1 MTDEDRS
8 EQWLNLVRDTMTKD
22 ALQDNGMGPSI
33 MGSMVGM
40 CEITPELKEFMSV
53 DPKQP
58 WSSVL
63 PSLEAV
69 EAFVNSKLINEQRR
83 FEFLMAEFDA
93 ASQSDHPIAIA
104 FVSRVCYM
112 YGVDSEM
119 YKGAMKRYES
129 KEVEAAQNIL
139 NLWGK
144 WCFET
149 FRSDENVAFRTKI
162 VDMITTSYMQN
173 MIMKAGS
180 KSFKSFKELKSYV
193 DNGDSSK
200 VSQNAGNHSVPIY
213 EDAIDAFISAQRKTQ
228 KVEKQS
234 NQSESVN
241 DIESRYIWL
250 SKGG

>member
-1 MTDEDRS
+1 MS
-8 EQWLNLVRDTMTKD
+8 KFVRP
-22 ALQDNGMGPSI
+22 LQFNGP
-33 MGSMVGM
+33 
-40 CEITPELKEFMSV
+40 L
-53 DPKQP
+53 Q
-58 WSSVL
+58 
-63 PSLEAV
+63 
-69 EAFVNSKLINEQRR
+69 
-83 FEFLMAEFDA
+83 FDA

-104 FVSRVCYM
+104 FVGRVCYM

-129 KEVEAAQNIL
+129 TEVEAAQNIL

-149 FRSDENVAFRTKI
+149 FQSDENVAFRTKI

-180 KSFKSFKELKSYV
+180 KSFKSFKELKSYIDSDDSGKILEGAD
-193 DNGDSSK
+193 DN
-200 VSQNAGNHSVPIY
+200 SVPID
-213 EDAIDAFISAQRKTQ
+213 EDATDIFINSQRKAQDVKKT
-228 KVEKQS
+228 S

-241 DIESRYIWL
+241 DIESRYTWL

>member
-22 ALQDNGMGPSI
+22 ANQDNGVGPSI
-33 MGSMVGM
+33 MGSMFGM

-104 FVSRVCYM
+104 FVGRVCYV

-129 KEVEAAQNIL
+129 REVEAAQNIL

-149 FRSDENVAFRTKI
+149 FQSDENVAFRTKI

-173 MIMKAGS
+173 MVMKAGS
-180 KSFKSFKELKSYV
+180 TSFKSFKELKRYV

-200 VSQNAGNHSVPIY
+200 VSQNEGNHSVSID
-213 EDAIDAFISAQRKTQ
+213 EDAIDAFINAQRKT
-228 KVEKQS
+228 
-234 NQSESVN
+234 
-241 DIESRYIWL
+241 I
-250 SKGG
+250 